1 MKIWLMKRNC
11 SLTPRRL
18 SQFYAALICFS
29 LTVGIGF
36 LVVGVWMIMI
46 FTLIELSAVTL
57 GFLIYARHALDFEEI
72 RIEGTQLTIIKFIG
86 YKTQQYQFN
95 TRWTQVA
102 APAQGSKV
110 FMLTS
115 EKQTIELGQFL
126 RSSQQQKLLAE
137 LKPCLG

>member
-18 SQFYAALICFS
+18 SQFYAVLISFS
-29 LTVGIGF
+29 LTIGIGF
-36 LVVGVWMIMI
+36 LIAGVWMIII
-46 FTLIELSAVTL
+46 FTLIEVSAVTL
-57 GFLIYARHALDFEEI
+57 GFLVYARHALDFEEI

-95 TRWTQVA
+95 TRWTQLAVS
-102 APAQGSKV
+102 PANAKV

-126 RSSQQQKLLAE
+126 RLSQQQKLLAE

>member
-11 SLTPRRL
+11 ALTPRRL

-36 LVVGVWMIMI
+36 LIVGVWMIMI

-57 GFLIYARHALDFEEI
+57 GFLVYARHALDFEEI
-72 RIEGTQLTIIKFIG
+72 RIEGTKLTIIKFIG
-86 YKTQQYQFN
+86 YKTQQFQFN
-95 TRWTQVA
+95 TRWTKLEV
-102 APAQGSKV
+102 PTPNSKV
-110 FMLTS
+110 FLLSS
-115 EKQTIELGQFL
+115 EKHKIELGQFL
-126 RSSQQQKLLAE
+126 RLSQQQKLLAE

>member
-11 SLTPRRL
+11 ALTPRRL

-36 LVVGVWMIMI
+36 LIVGVWMIMI

-57 GFLIYARHALDFEEI
+57 GFLVYARHALDFEEI
-72 RIEGTQLTIIKFIG
+72 RIEGTKLTIIKFIG
-86 YKTQQYQFN
+86 YKTQQFQFN
-95 TRWTQVA
+95 TRWTQLEV
-102 APAQGSKV
+102 PTPNSKV
-110 FMLTS
+110 FLLSS
-115 EKQTIELGQFL
+115 EKQKIELGQFL
-126 RSSQQQKLLAE
+126 RLSQQQKLLAE